1 MSDAGPVY
9 AAGAVLWRL
18 IDGKMHV
25 LLIHRTVHGDITIPK
40 GKVDP
45 GETLP
50 VTAVREI
57 REETGLSI
65 ALGVP
70 LGVSEYP
77 MPGGKTKIVHYWAAE
92 VLPEHIARST
102 FVPNGEVA
110 ALEWVTIKKARGYLS
125 YGADVQILEAFAALV
140 AQGITRTFAII
151 ALRHAKATAP
161 HDWSGSDATRPLSE
175 RGVAQAAALVPTVR
189 AWRPERIFTST
200 ATRCAVVGS
209 HRRAVQAH
217 RSDQSGRLG
226 GRYGGCA
233 ARRRQ
238 AGQGPQDRRVV
249 QPRPCAAR
257 HPAGD
262 RPGDG
267 IAGHLTGRHRRGT
280 GTQRVLCRAP
290 LRRQSQRG
298 HPRDRE
304 PPAAQLTPLGGFEWT
319 GVVYLP
325 FTRRRECR

>member
-70 LGVSEYP
+70 LGVSQYP

-92 VLPEHIARST
+92 VLPEHIVRST

-125 YGADVQILEAFAALV
+125 YGADVEILEAFAALV

-161 HDWSGSDATRPLSE
+161 HDWSGPDATRPLSE

-189 AWRPERIFTST
+189 SWRPERIFTST
-200 ATRCAVVGS
+200 ATRCVTTVAPLSAATGVPSKRTDLISQDAWEDGTADVRHAVGKRVK
-209 HRRAVQAH
+209 
-217 RSDQSGRLG
+217 
-226 GRYGGCA
+226 
-233 ARRRQ
+233 ARKT
-238 AGQGPQDRRVV
+238 A
-249 QPRPCAAR
+249 
-257 HPAGD
+257 
-262 RPGDG
+262 
-267 IAGHLTGRHRRGT
+267 
-280 GTQRVLCRAP
+280 VLCSHGPVLPDILREIALATGSPVTSRVGTAAALAP
-290 LRRQSQRG
+290 SGFSVVHLSADNPSAG
-298 HPRDRE
+298 ILAIESHPPRS
-304 PPAAQLTPLGGFEWT
+304 
-319 GVVYLP
+319 
-325 FTRRRECR
+325 